1 MGEPPTGERFPPI
14 ACKSRKNRHSHFL
27 TGWRRAVR
35 WPIYLSRVTSNTP
48 HDLEAALAER
58 YTLRNVLGR
67 GGMATVYLAD
77 DRKHQ
82 REVAVKVLRRDL
94 AATLGAERFLK
105 EIQIVA
111 RLTHPHIL
119 ALHDSGEAA
128 GFLYYVMPYI
138 DGGSLRRQLEERRC
152 LSRAEALEIATPVAD
167 ALSYAHRMGIFHRD
181 IKPENILFS
190 QGHPIVADFGIAK
203 ALSTAGAANLTRTGF
218 PLGTPGYMSP
228 EQAAGMTDLD
238 ERSDVYSLAV
248 VIYEMLTGEIP
259 GRWPTEDAV
268 RAGRFLEAPP
278 SHRGHLDQAG
288 VGTEGALVRG
298 LSIRHD
304 QRTPTPAALMAE
316 LRGGPQAVRRKY
328 REDEVKEI
336 VRRAS
341 ELEASN
347 PTQSGAMTI
356 GGVESLAREVGIE
369 PSAVRSAAK
378 SMERRTLPAPTTP
391 AFVRGLIG
399 SPTSL
404 MVERVVEGELPPD
417 EFPTL
422 VEEIR
427 RELQHVGQVS
437 QLGWSFSW
445 TMTRSGNIR
454 RDVEVAVTV
463 RGGQTRIIVRES
475 LGPLVGLVFG
485 AIGGGLGGGMT
496 GPILSI
502 GIGALGLPP
511 SMAGAIIPIWLMTAY
526 GIARRV
532 YRTQFTKREEL
543 FNGLADH
550 LAQMTEQLIPRRPQ
564 LWNPG
569 RMTGERG

>member
-1 MGEPPTGERFPPI
+1 
-14 ACKSRKNRHSHFL
+14 L
-27 TGWRRAVR
+27 T
-35 WPIYLSRVTSNTP
+35 RVISDTP

-58 YTLRNVLGR
+58 YTLRHMLGR

-152 LSRAEALEIATPVAD
+152 LARGEALEIALPVAD
-167 ALSYAHRMGIFHRD
+167 ALSYAHRKGIFHRD

-268 RAGRFLEAPP
+268 RAGRFLEAPLP
-278 SHRGHLDQAG
+278 HRTRLDQAG
-288 VGTEGALVRG
+288 VATEAALVRG
-298 LSIRHD
+298 LAIRHD
-304 QRTPTPAALMAE
+304 QRTPTPAELMAE
-316 LRGGPQAVRRKY
+316 LQGGQQAVRRKY

-341 ELEASN
+341 ELEASS

-356 GGVESLAREVGIE
+356 GGIESLGREVGIE
-369 PSAVRSAAK
+369 PAVVRSAAK
-378 SMERRTLPAPTTP
+378 SLERRASLAPTTP
-391 AFVRGLIG
+391 PFVRGLIG
-399 SPTSL
+399 APTSL
-404 MVERVVEGELPPD
+404 MVERIVEGELPPD

-445 TMTRSGNIR
+445 TMTRSASMR
-454 RDVEVAVTV
+454 RDVEVGVTV
-463 RGGQTRIIVRES
+463 RGGQTRIVVRES
-475 LGPLVGLVFG
+475 LGPLIGAVFG
-485 AIGGGLGGGMT
+485 GIGGGLGGGAM
-496 GPILSI
+496 GPIL
-502 GIGALGLPP
+502 GITQGALGLPP
-511 SMAGAIIPIWLMTAY
+511 ITIAVILPLWFGTIF
-526 GIARRV
+526 GIARTTYKSQV
-532 YRTQFTKREEL
+532 KKREKS
-543 FNGLADH
+543 FTDLADH
-550 LAQMTEQLIPRRPQ
+550 LAEMTEQLIPHRPQ
-564 LWNPG
+564 LWNP
-569 RMTGERG
+569 RRGVEGLRE